1 MRMLFVLILIVA
13 NALMVLES
21 QAADV
26 REKVRRAEAFQQ
38 CVDDCMA
45 MTEPG
50 FELKACIAECKKL
63 YPVIDAEVL
72 HPLFCETYE
81 QCDEDERDPNDPGY
95 DEPDDERDDNE
106 EDDGGLS

>member
-1 MRMLFVLILIVA
+1 MKGLFVLILLVA

-21 QAADV
+21 QATDV

-45 MTEPG
+45 VTEPG
-50 FELKACIAECKKL
+50 FELKACIAECKRL
-63 YPVIDAEVL
+63 YPLNVETL
-72 HPLFCETYE
+72 RPLFCETYE
-81 QCDEDERDPNDPGY
+81 KCDEDERDPNDPGY

-106 EDDGGLS
+106 EDDGGYS